1 MGAGAR
7 AAWRPPQRAAS
18 MTRADPRADEIY
30 DLLRGGFGEASPK
43 ASGYLS
49 EYSFRREREMVLE
62 AVGAEPGT
70 VVDLACG
77 AGLVTLPL
85 VGAGCRVIGVDF
97 NAAACRQA
105 GRNGLGAVRGDAFHL
120 PLADGLADTVL
131 NVEFAQSY
139 GPGAVERMLHEAARV
154 LRPGGRLVI
163 VWSNRAALVHR
174 IASAVQHIPDRRPG
188 RASFALIGHGPPAMQ
203 VAGERAGLTLD
214 EMFAIFPPLG
224 LRLRRVGGPLA
235 ALIGSS
241 FIAVFRKRAG
251 P

>member
-7 AAWRPPQRAAS
+7 TARRPPQRAAV

-30 DLLRGGFGEASPK
+30 DRLRARFGEASPK

-49 EYSFRREREMVLE
+49 GYSFRREREMVLE
-62 AVGAEPGT
+62 AVGSGPGT

-85 VGAGCRVIGVDF
+85 VRAGRRVIGVDF

-139 GPGAVERMLHEAARV
+139 GPEAVEQMLRE
-154 LRPGGRLVI
+154 GGTG
-163 VWSNRAALVHR
+163 APA
-174 IASAVQHIPDRRPG
+174 G
-188 RASFALIGHGPPAMQ
+188 GPPGHRLGPPGSVDPTDHPTVRVHSGSPARMGAFVRPCPMENASRGQ
-203 VAGERAGLTLD
+203 EGRVAPR
-214 EMFAIFPPLG
+214 
-224 LRLRRVGGPLA
+224 
-235 ALIGSS
+235 
-241 FIAVFRKRAG
+241 
-251 P
+251 

>member
-1 MGAGAR
+1 
-7 AAWRPPQRAAS
+7 
-18 MTRADPRADEIY
+18 MTRADARADEIY
-30 DLLRGGFGEASPK
+30 GELRAEFGEASPK

-77 AGLVTLPL
+77 AGLVALPL
-85 VGAGCRVIGVDF
+85 ARAGHRVIGVDF

-105 GRNGLGAVRGDAFHL
+105 GRNGLGAIRGNAFHL

-139 GPGAVERMLHEAARV
+139 DPEAVEQMLHEVVRV
-154 LRPGGRLVI
+154 LRPAGRLVI
-163 VWSNRAALVHR
+163 VWSHRAALIHR
-174 IASAVQHIPDRRPG
+174 IVHPIASIPDRRHG
-188 RASFALIGHGPPAMQ
+188 RMGPSFNHTPLRIRA
-203 VAGERAGLTLD
+203 AGKRAGLRLD
-214 EMFAIFPPLG
+214 EVWAIFPPLR
-224 LRLRRVGGPLA
+224 LRLRRADGPLA
-235 ALIGSS
+235 GLIGSS
-241 FIAVFRKRAG
+241 FVAVFRKQAG

>member
-1 MGAGAR
+1 
-7 AAWRPPQRAAS
+7 

-30 DLLRGGFGEASPK
+30 DRLRARFGEASPK

-49 EYSFRREREMVLE
+49 GYSFRREREMVLE
-62 AVGAEPGT
+62 AVGAGPGT

-85 VGAGCRVIGVDF
+85 VRAGRRVIGVDF

-120 PLADGLADTVL
+120 PLSDGLADTVL

-139 GPGAVERMLHEAARV
+139 GPEAVEQMLREAARV
-154 LRPGGRLVI
+154 LRPAGRLVI
-163 VWSNRAALVHR
+163 VWGHRGALIRR
-174 IASAVQHIPDRRPG
+174 IIQPFASILDRRHGWGP
-188 RASFALIGHGPPAMQ
+188 SFGHAPWKMQ
-203 VAGERAGLTLD
+203 AAGKRAGLRLD
-214 EMFAIFPPLG
+214 EVWAIFPPLR
-224 LRLRRVGGPLA
+224 LRLRRADGPLA
-235 ALIGSS
+235 GLVGSS
-241 FIAVFRKRAG
+241 FVAVFRKQAG

>member
-1 MGAGAR
+1 
-7 AAWRPPQRAAS
+7 

-30 DLLRGGFGEASPK
+30 DSLRAGFGEASPK

-85 VGAGCRVIGVDF
+85 VRAGRRVIGVDF

-105 GRNGLGAVRGDAFHL
+105 GCNGLGAVRGDAFDL

-139 GPGAVERMLHEAARV
+139 GPEAVERMLDEAARV
-154 LRPGGRLVI
+154 LRPAGRLVI
-163 VWSNRAALVHR
+163 VWGHRAALIHR
-174 IASAVQHIPDRRPG
+174 IVHPFASIPDRRRGWGPYFNHAPLKV
-188 RASFALIGHGPPAMQ
+188 RA
-203 VAGERAGLTLD
+203 AGERVGLRLD
-214 EMFAIFPPLG
+214 EVWAIFPPLR
-224 LRLRRVGGPLA
+224 LRLRRADGPLA

-241 FIAVFRKRAG
+241 FVAVFRKQAG
-251 P
+251 A